1 MEKYSCD
8 LPFFLRRVERKNMP
22 ADYAKISERGKRV
35 GLHYS
40 QFELFFE
47 VRSLENQ
54 TVALEKFLHRY
65 PNPRSRASARFGAR
79 HLRWREADKH
89 IAFPQPSEGSKGR
102 ISTFDNCPNS
112 VGLSLQLYCLAPG
125 VWQTSYRL

>member
-1 MEKYSCD
+1 
-8 LPFFLRRVERKNMP
+8 MP

-65 PNPRSRASARFGAR
+65 PNPRSRVRAR
-79 HLRWREADKH
+79 
-89 IAFPQPSEGSKGR
+89 
-102 ISTFDNCPNS
+102 
-112 VGLSLQLYCLAPG
+112 APLE
-125 VWQTSYRL
+125 VAQ